1 MATNIDQ
8 LKSLV
13 TKRRGFAIP
22 TMYKVILP
30 GLGFGNPGELN
41 LLCSNVE
48 LPGRQIMTA
57 EREIGGV
64 VTKVANNQGH
74 TDVNMTFKVMNDYM
88 VKQYFESWQGMA
100 VDQGT
105 QGGEIGLRYA
115 SNYTHPVQIQQLK
128 KGFGFPIY
136 KTALPM
142 PRLPPELQNRLP
154 KIGPFDF
161 AQGEFDLNLITGD
174 QIVYE
179 CTLEGAFPTS
189 LNAISLNDGANDSM
203 VEVSVQFSYR
213 RWRNTKGSSASD
225 PLTSILQTMKNVV
238 GL

>member
-8 LKSLV
+8 LKGLV
-13 TKRRGFAIP
+13 TKRRGFALP

-30 GLGFGNPGELN
+30 SLGFGNPGELN
-41 LLCSNVE
+41 LLCSNVS

-57 EREIGGV
+57 DREIGGV
-64 VTKVANNQGH
+64 LQKVANNHGH
-74 TDVNMTFKVMNDYM
+74 TDVNMTFRVMNDYM
-88 VKQYFESWQGMA
+88 AKTYFEAWQRMA
-100 VDQGT
+100 IDQGE
-105 QGGEIGLRYA
+105 QGDEIGLRYA

-154 KIGPFDF
+154 TIGPFDF
-161 AQGEFDLNLITGD
+161 AQGEFDLNLITAD

-189 LNAISLNDGANDSM
+189 LNAISLSDAGNNTV
-203 VEVSVQFSYR
+203 VECSVQFSYR
-213 RWRNTKGSSASD
+213 RWRNTKGSSAAG
-225 PLTSILQTMKNVV
+225 PLTSILQTVKDVV